1 MNKYIPLKTSPEIAR
16 IRMAGAFVARILK
29 SCLEL
34 VTEGSVPAEID
45 RHCGNL
51 LGSATEKNIAKAKDD
66 FPAWLT
72 ISINN
77 VAVHGIPR
85 REPFE
90 AGDIVTVDLS
100 LSVDGWYADMA
111 ETVIVGNAGKEASA
125 LVEAARMVTEAAV
138 NAVRAGGVIRD
149 IGKAAENAANKLG
162 CRVVPECSGH
172 GIGKSPHEEP
182 VLVHTA
188 DGSLT
193 PIVSGMVLC
202 IEPVVTYGTGEIV
215 LMDDK
220 WGYKTADGR
229 GAAQFERTVAVFS
242 DHTEILTALPGI

>member
-16 IRMAGAFVARILK
+16 IRIAGTFVARTLR

-34 VTEGSVPAEID
+34 VTEGAVPVEID
-45 RHCGNL
+45 RYCGDL
-51 LGSATEKNIAKAKDD
+51 IQSASEKKIDKPEKK

-85 REPFE
+85 REPLE
-90 AGDIVTVDLS
+90 AGDIVTLDLS

-111 ETVIVGNAGKEASA
+111 ETVTVGNAGNEASS
-125 LVEAARMVTEAAV
+125 LVDAARMVTEAAV
-138 NAVRAGGVIRD
+138 SAVRAGGVIRD
-149 IGKAAENAANKLG
+149 IGIAAENTAKKLG
-162 CRVVPECSGH
+162 CRVIPECSGH

-188 DGSLT
+188 DGTLT

-202 IEPVVTYGTGEIV
+202 VEPVVTYGTGELV
-215 LMDDK
+215 LMDDN
-220 WGYKTADGR
+220 WGYKTADGK
-229 GAAQFERTVAVFS
+229 GAAQFERTVAVYS
-242 DHTEILTALPGI
+242 DRTEILTAF